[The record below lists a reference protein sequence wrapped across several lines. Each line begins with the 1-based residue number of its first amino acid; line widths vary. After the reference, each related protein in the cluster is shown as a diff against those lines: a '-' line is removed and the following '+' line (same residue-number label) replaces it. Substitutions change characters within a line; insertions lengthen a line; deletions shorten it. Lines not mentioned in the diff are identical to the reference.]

1 MRAGLPARGP
11 LNSTAGS
18 LHEPTFASLSL
29 AHLRTLD
36 HLLQLKKPQPRGR
49 APGRQQSALSRQLA
63 HLREAFDDPLLVR
76 QGRGY
81 VLSEHAEALVEPL
94 RQVLE
99 ELHALRQP
107 AIFDP
112 ARCER
117 RFCLAASDY
126 VAEHMLPLLV
136 AALEREA
143 PGVSLEYR
151 TWQAGQYALL
161 ASGEIDLATT
171 LFDESPPNLHGRLL
185 GEDRAV
191 CLMRQDHPLAAQAAL
206 SQADYLAYKHVR
218 ISGGGDKDSFI
229 DRHLRAQGLQRRVS
243 LEVPFFCATVQ
254 VIANSQAVAT
264 VPEHIARQL
273 CRLHHLA
280 WRPLGFIDH
289 SQRYWVVWHQ
299 RLQASAEHRW
309 LRNRVFELWRQSQFG
324 VQGGHA
330 GLP

>member
-1 MRAGLPARGP
+1 M
-11 LNSTAGS
+11 N
-18 LHEPTFASLSL
+18 PTFASLSL

-36 HLLQLKKPQPRGR
+36 HLLQLKNLSHAAERLGVS
-49 APGRQQSALSRQLA
+49 QSALSRQLA

-254 VIANSQAVAT
+254 VLPTVRQWPRSPSILPGSCAVYITWPGGHWASLT
-264 VPEHIARQL
+264 TASAIGWCGISA
-273 CRLHHLA
+273 CRL
-280 WRPLGFIDH
+280 RPSTAGCATGCSSCGVSH
-289 SQRYWVVWHQ
+289 S
-299 RLQASAEHRW
+299 SGC
-309 LRNRVFELWRQSQFG
+309 RVGMRVCHSSY
-324 VQGGHA
+324 A
-330 GLP
+330 

>member
-1 MRAGLPARGP
+1 M
-11 LNSTAGS
+11 N
-18 LHEPTFASLSL
+18 PTFATLSL

-36 HLLQLKKPQPRGR
+36 CLLQLKNLSHAAERVGVS
-49 APGRQQSALSRQLA
+49 QSALSRQLA

-81 VLSEHAEALVEPL
+81 VLSEHAQTLIEPL

-99 ELHALRQP
+99 ALHALRQP
-107 AIFDP
+107 AVFDP

-136 AALEREA
+136 AALEQEA
-143 PGVSLEYR
+143 PGVSIDFR

-191 CLMRQDHPLAAQAAL
+191 CLMRKDHPLTAL
-206 SQADYLAYKHVR
+206 EQLGQDDYLACKHVR
-218 ISGGGDKDSFI
+218 VSGGGDKDSFI
-229 DRHLRAQGLQRRVS
+229 DRHLRAQGLRRRIS
-243 LEVPFFCATVQ
+243 LQVPFFSATVQ
-254 VIANSQAVAT
+254 VVGNSQALAT

-273 CRLHHLA
+273 CRLHGLA
-280 WRPLGFIDH
+280 WRPLAFVEH
-289 SQRYWVVWHQ
+289 TQRYWVVWHQ

-324 VQGGHA
+324 VHGGAA

>member
-1 MRAGLPARGP
+1 M
-11 LNSTAGS
+11 N
-18 LHEPTFASLSL
+18 PTFASLSL
-29 AHLRTLD
+29 THLRTLD
-36 HLLQLKKPQPRGR
+36 HLLQLKNLSHAAERLGVSQP
-49 APGRQQSALSRQLA
+49 ALSRQLA
-63 HLREAFDDPLLVR
+63 LLREAFGDPLLVR

-81 VLSEHAEALVEPL
+81 VLSEHAETLVEPL

-99 ELHALRQP
+99 ELQALRQP
-107 AIFDP
+107 AVFDP

-136 AALEREA
+136 AALEQEA

-191 CLMRQDHPLAAQAAL
+191 CLMRRDHPLTAQATL
-206 SQADYLAYKHVR
+206 SQADYLAHKHVR

-243 LEVPFFCATVQ
+243 LEVPFFCATVK
-254 VIANSQAVAT
+254 VVAGSQAVAT

-273 CRLHHLA
+273 SRLHGLA

-299 RLQASAEHRW
+299 RMQASAEHRW

-330 GLP
+330 RLP

>member
-1 MRAGLPARGP
+1 M
-11 LNSTAGS
+11 N
-18 LHEPTFASLSL
+18 PTFATLSL

-36 HLLQLKKPQPRGR
+36 CLLQLKNLSHAAERVGVS
-49 APGRQQSALSRQLA
+49 QSALSRQLA

-81 VLSEHAEALVEPL
+81 VLSEHAQTLIEPL

-99 ELHALRQP
+99 ALHALRQP
-107 AIFDP
+107 AVFDP

-136 AALEREA
+136 AALEQEA
-143 PGVSLEYR
+143 PGVSIDFR

-191 CLMRQDHPLAAQAAL
+191 CLMRKDHPLAALEQL
-206 SQADYLAYKHVR
+206 GQDDYLACKHVR
-218 ISGGGDKDSFI
+218 VSGGGDKDSFI
-229 DRHLRAQGLQRRVS
+229 DRHLRSQGLQRRIS
-243 LEVPFFCATVQ
+243 LQVPFFSATVQ
-254 VIANSQAVAT
+254 VLGNSQALAT

-273 CRLHHLA
+273 CCLHGLA
-280 WRPLGFIDH
+280 WRPLAFVEH
-289 SQRYWVVWHQ
+289 TQRYWVVWHQ

-324 VQGGHA
+324 VQGGAA

>member
-1 MRAGLPARGP
+1 M
-11 LNSTAGS
+11 N
-18 LHEPTFASLSL
+18 PTFATLSL

-36 HLLQLKKPQPRGR
+36 CLLQLKNLSHAAERVGVS
-49 APGRQQSALSRQLA
+49 QSALSRQLA

-81 VLSEHAEALVEPL
+81 VLSEHAQTLIEPL

-99 ELHALRQP
+99 ALHALRQP
-107 AIFDP
+107 AVFDP

-136 AALEREA
+136 AALEQEA
-143 PGVSLEYR
+143 PGVSIDFR

-191 CLMRQDHPLAAQAAL
+191 CLMRKDHPLAALEQL
-206 SQADYLAYKHVR
+206 GQDDYLACKHVR
-218 ISGGGDKDSFI
+218 VSGGGDKDSFI
-229 DRHLRAQGLQRRVS
+229 DRHLRSQGLQRRIS
-243 LEVPFFCATVQ
+243 LQVPFFSATVQ
-254 VIANSQAVAT
+254 VVGNSQALAT

-273 CRLHHLA
+273 CRLHGLA
-280 WRPLGFIDH
+280 WRPLAFVEH
-289 SQRYWVVWHQ
+289 TQRYWVVWHQ

-324 VQGGHA
+324 VQGGAA

>member
-1 MRAGLPARGP
+1 M
-11 LNSTAGS
+11 N
-18 LHEPTFASLSL
+18 PTFATLSL

-36 HLLQLKKPQPRGR
+36 CLLQLKNLSHAAERVGVS
-49 APGRQQSALSRQLA
+49 QSALSRQLA

-81 VLSEHAEALVEPL
+81 VLSEHAQTLIEPL

-99 ELHALRQP
+99 ALHALRQP
-107 AIFDP
+107 AVFDP

-136 AALEREA
+136 AALEQEA
-143 PGVSLEYR
+143 PGVSIDFR

-191 CLMRQDHPLAAQAAL
+191 CLMRKDHPLAALEQL
-206 SQADYLAYKHVR
+206 GQDDYLACKHVR
-218 ISGGGDKDSFI
+218 VSGGGDKDSFI
-229 DRHLRAQGLQRRVS
+229 DRHLRSQGLQRRIS
-243 LEVPFFCATVQ
+243 LQVPFFSATVQ
-254 VIANSQAVAT
+254 VLGNSQALAT

-273 CRLHHLA
+273 CRLHGLA
-280 WRPLGFIDH
+280 WRPLAFVEH
-289 SQRYWVVWHQ
+289 TQRYWVVWHQ

-324 VQGGHA
+324 VQGGAA

>member
-1 MRAGLPARGP
+1 MP
-11 LNSTAGS
+11 
-18 LHEPTFASLSL
+18 PTFASLSL

-36 HLLQLKKPQPRGR
+36 TLLHLKNLSHAAERLGCS
-49 APGRQQSALSRQLA
+49 QSALSRQLA

-81 VLSEHAEALVEPL
+81 VLSEHAETLVEPL
-94 RQVLE
+94 RQVLD
-99 ELHALRQP
+99 ELSALRQP
-107 AIFDP
+107 AAFDP

-126 VAEHMLPLLV
+126 VAEHMLPQLV
-136 AALEREA
+136 ALLEREA

-171 LFDESPPNLHGRLL
+171 LFDESPANLHGRLL

-191 CLMRQDHPLAAQAAL
+191 CLMQGDHPLAARQVI
-206 SQADYLAYKHVR
+206 SQDDYLAYKHVR
-218 ISGGGDKDSFI
+218 VSGGGDKDSFI
-229 DRHLRAQGLQRRVS
+229 DRHLRGQGLQRRMA
-243 LEVPFFCATVQ
+243 LQVPFFSAMVQ
-254 VIANSQAVAT
+254 VLGNGQALAT

-273 CRLHHLA
+273 SRLHGLA
-280 WRPLGFIDH
+280 WRPLGFIEH
-289 SQRYWVVWHQ
+289 TQRYWVVWHQ

-309 LRNRVFELWRQSQFG
+309 LRNRVYEVWRQSPFG
-324 VQGGHA
+324 VHSA
-330 GLP
+330 DAPSR

>member
-1 MRAGLPARGP
+1 MARPFPIDAVPDAVVPTRLPWTTRE
-11 LNSTAGS
+11 STS
-18 LHEPTFASLSL
+18 
-29 AHLRTLD
+29 
-36 HLLQLKKPQPRGR
+36 
-49 APGRQQSALSRQLA
+49 
-63 HLREAFDDPLLVR
+63 EAFDDPLLVR

-107 AIFDP
+107 AVFDP

-191 CLMRQDHPLAAQAAL
+191 CLMRNDHPLAAHGA
-206 SQADYLAYKHVR
+206 
-218 ISGGGDKDSFI
+218 I
-229 DRHLRAQGLQRRVS
+229 
-243 LEVPFFCATVQ
+243 
-254 VIANSQAVAT
+254 
-264 VPEHIARQL
+264 
-273 CRLHHLA
+273 
-280 WRPLGFIDH
+280 
-289 SQRYWVVWHQ
+289 SQRV
-299 RLQASAEHRW
+299 ASPAIHD
-309 LRNRVFELWRQSQFG
+309 
-324 VQGGHA
+324 A
-330 GLP
+330 

>member
-1 MRAGLPARGP
+1 M
-11 LNSTAGS
+11 N
-18 LHEPTFASLSL
+18 PTFATLSL

-36 HLLQLKKPQPRGR
+36 CLLQLKNLSHAAERVGVS
-49 APGRQQSALSRQLA
+49 QSALSRQLA

-81 VLSEHAEALVEPL
+81 VLSEHAQTLIEPL

-99 ELHALRQP
+99 ALHALRQP
-107 AIFDP
+107 AVFDP

-136 AALEREA
+136 AALEQDA
-143 PGVSLEYR
+143 PGVSIDFR

-191 CLMRQDHPLAAQAAL
+191 CLMRKDHPLAALEQL
-206 SQADYLAYKHVR
+206 GQDDYLACKHVR
-218 ISGGGDKDSFI
+218 VSGGGDKDSFI
-229 DRHLRAQGLQRRVS
+229 DRHLRSQGLQRRIS
-243 LEVPFFCATVQ
+243 LQVPFFSATVQ
-254 VIANSQAVAT
+254 VLGNSQALAT

-273 CRLHHLA
+273 CRLHGLA
-280 WRPLGFIDH
+280 WRPLAFVEH
-289 SQRYWVVWHQ
+289 TQRYWVVWHQ

-324 VQGGHA
+324 VQGGAA

>member
-1 MRAGLPARGP
+1 M
-11 LNSTAGS
+11 N
-18 LHEPTFASLSL
+18 PTFASLSL

-36 HLLQLKKPQPRGR
+36 HLLQLKNLSHAAERLGVS
-49 APGRQQSALSRQLA
+49 QSALSRQLA

-143 PGVSLEYR
+143 RCVAGVPHLAGR
-151 TWQAGQYALL
+151 PVRLAGQRRNRP
-161 ASGEIDLATT
+161 ATT

-273 CRLHHLA
+273 SRLHDLA

-330 GLP
+330 GSP

>member
-1 MRAGLPARGP
+1 M
-11 LNSTAGS
+11 N
-18 LHEPTFASLSL
+18 PTFAALSL

-36 HLLQLKKPQPRGR
+36 CLLQLKNLSHTAERLGVSQP
-49 APGRQQSALSRQLA
+49 ALSRQLA

-99 ELHALRQP
+99 ELKALRQP
-107 AIFDP
+107 ATFDP

-126 VAEHMLPLLV
+126 VAEHMLPLLMT
-136 AALEREA
+136 ALEQEA
-143 PGVSLEYR
+143 PGVAIDYR
-151 TWQAGQYALL
+151 TWQAGQYGLL

-171 LFDESPPNLHGRLL
+171 LFDESPANLHGRLL

-191 CLMRQDHPLAAQAAL
+191 CLMRREHPLTASEAL
-206 SQADYLAYKHVR
+206 SQEDYLAFKHVR

-243 LEVPFFCATVQ
+243 LEVPFFSAAVQ
-254 VIANSQAVAT
+254 VIGNSQAVAT

-273 CRLHHLA
+273 CRLHDLA
-280 WRPLGFIDH
+280 WRPLAFVEH
-289 SQRYWVVWHQ
+289 TQRYWVVWHQ
-299 RLQASAEHRW
+299 RLQGSAEHRW

-330 GLP
+330 DLP

>member
-1 MRAGLPARGP
+1 M
-11 LNSTAGS
+11 N
-18 LHEPTFASLSL
+18 PTFATLSL

-36 HLLQLKKPQPRGR
+36 CLLQLKNLSHAAERVGVS
-49 APGRQQSALSRQLA
+49 QSALSRQLA

-81 VLSEHAEALVEPL
+81 VLSEHAQTLIEPL

-99 ELHALRQP
+99 ALHALRQP
-107 AIFDP
+107 AVFDP

-136 AALEREA
+136 AALEQEA
-143 PGVSLEYR
+143 PGVSIDFR

-191 CLMRQDHPLAAQAAL
+191 CLMRKDHPLTAL
-206 SQADYLAYKHVR
+206 GQLGQDDYLACKHVR
-218 ISGGGDKDSFI
+218 VSGGGDKDSFI
-229 DRHLRAQGLQRRVS
+229 DRHLRSQGWQRRIS
-243 LEVPFFCATVQ
+243 LQVPFFSATVQ
-254 VIANSQAVAT
+254 VLGNSQALAT

-273 CRLHHLA
+273 CRLHGLA
-280 WRPLGFIDH
+280 WRPLAFVEH
-289 SQRYWVVWHQ
+289 TQRYWVVWHQ

-324 VQGGHA
+324 VQGGAA